1 MNCGITGHTGALGQ
15 EFIARNK
22 HLNFVKFRGDLTKK
36 NQIIKWVKKNNFDF
50 FLHFAAVVP
59 TNFVNKNYSY
69 AKKVNVIATS
79 NLINSL
85 IKHQKKKLKWFFY
98 SSTSHVYNFHK
109 NKIDERSKTNPISK
123 YGKTKLMGEKILLK
137 KKLNICVGRIFSFT
151 HKSHQDSYLIPS
163 LYRKI
168 IKSKNK
174 SILLENLNHFRDFLD
189 LDDICKAISILMKN
203 QKTGIYNICS
213 SRKTNLQNIAIYMAK
228 KKKIKYKFKKNK
240 YKITNLIGENKKLKL
255 QGWKPK
261 KNISFILNNYL
272 KTKRKN
278 KNV

>member
-1 MNCGITGHTGALGQ
+1 
-15 EFIARNK
+15 
-22 HLNFVKFRGDLTKK
+22 
-36 NQIIKWVKKNNFDF
+36 
-50 FLHFAAVVP
+50 
-59 TNFVNKNYSY
+59 
-69 AKKVNVIATS
+69 
-79 NLINSL
+79 
-85 IKHQKKKLKWFFY
+85 
-98 SSTSHVYNFHK
+98 
-109 NKIDERSKTNPISK
+109 
-123 YGKTKLMGEKILLK
+123 MGEKILLK
-137 KKLNICVGRIFSFT
+137 KKLNFCVGRIFSFT